1 MKGSEGP
8 ETIDEFYRNRP
19 GLFPYGSKNGQG
31 QFNVFDITQQA
42 PPLHNNTDYRR
53 KDFYKIK
60 MLEGH
65 FIFHYADKS
74 IEINGTALIFVHP
87 YIPYKFEFVRQQV
100 SGYLCIFREE
110 FLSLSHNTREYPVY
124 QPGSNPCF
132 ILAPENINVFS
143 GIYRNMQAEIRSDYR
158 FKYDLLRAYLLEL
171 MHKAMKLRPA
181 EVSVNK
187 GSNANTRIYLLFAE
201 LLELQFP
208 VEAPLR
214 PIKLRSPEDFADQ
227 LSVHINHL
235 NRAIKQTTGRTTSMA
250 ITERLLLEA
259 KGLLSHTNWNISE
272 IASCLGFED
281 TSYFIRLFKNHAGA
295 TPGKFR
301 EQVSAPG
308 QQTPQLLRATGPS
321 QKSS

>member
-1 MKGSEGP
+1 MKASEGP

-19 GLFPYGSKNGQG
+19 GLVPYGSKNGQG
-31 QFNVFDITQQA
+31 HFNVFDIAQQA
-42 PPLHNNTDYRR
+42 APTHNNTGYRR

-60 MLEGH
+60 MLSGH

-87 YIPYKFEFVRQQV
+87 YVPYKFEFVREEV

-110 FLSLSHNTREYPVY
+110 FLSPSLNTREYPVY

-132 ILAPENINVFS
+132 ILAPEDIDVFG

-158 FKYDLLRAYLLEL
+158 FKYDLLRTYLLEL

-181 EVSVNK
+181 EVSVGR
-187 GSNANTRIYLLFAE
+187 GSNANTRIYLLFAD

-208 VEAPLR
+208 VEAPLQ
-214 PIKLRSPEDFADQ
+214 PIKLRTAEDFADQ

-235 NRAIKQTTGRTTSMA
+235 NRAIRQTTGRTTSMA
-250 ITERLLLEA
+250 ITHRLLLEA
-259 KGLLSHTNWNISE
+259 KGLLSQTNWNISE
-272 IASCLGFED
+272 IAYCLGFED
-281 TSYFIRLFKNHAGA
+281 ASYFIRLFKKHTGA
-295 TPGKFR
+295 TPGQFR
-301 EQVSAPG
+301 EQIAVKE
-308 QQTPQLLRATGPS
+308 LS
-321 QKSS
+321 QKTG